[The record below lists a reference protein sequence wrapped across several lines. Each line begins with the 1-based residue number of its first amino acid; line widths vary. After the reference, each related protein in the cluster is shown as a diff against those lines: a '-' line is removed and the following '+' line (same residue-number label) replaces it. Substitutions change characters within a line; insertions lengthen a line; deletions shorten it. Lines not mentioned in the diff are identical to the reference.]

1 MNRWSLLCALLLAA
15 SAARAD
21 EGMWTYDNFP
31 SAKVGKKYGFTP
43 DQKWLDEA
51 RLSSVRLAGGCSG
64 SFVSPEGLVM
74 TNHHCALSCIGQL
87 STKEKDFVAQG
98 FYAPE
103 QAQEVKC
110 PEIELN
116 QLLSITDVTKQ
127 VSTATKGLADKE
139 ANYARK
145 KAVAAIEK
153 GCANGDEKLRCEVV
167 DLYRGGVQSLYKY
180 KRFQDVRLVFA
191 PEESIA
197 FFGGD
202 PDNFNFPRYDLDVS
216 FIRAYENE
224 KPARVEHYFKWAP
237 QPVREGD
244 LTNVSG
250 NPGTNIRDETIAQ
263 LQVARDRGL
272 PERLLMLAEYRGQLT
287 EFAKSSPEHARISE
301 GDLRRVENSYKALLG
316 RFQALTTETLWTK
329 LSAHEKELRAKLKAK
344 PALQKEH
351 GAAWEQLAKAV
362 AEFTPRRFEY
372 GYVEGSPR
380 GAGAFNS
387 RLYQIA
393 RTLVRGTEELPKPND
408 QRLKEFG
415 DSKLPAVKQSLF
427 SKAPIYDDLEVLE
440 LTFSLTK
447 MRQDLGTDS
456 AFVKKILG
464 KKSPEDLAKELVA
477 GSKLRDVE
485 LRQKLWADGKGKD
498 SVRASDDA
506 MIKLVLLTDPDA
518 RATRKWYEDSIE
530 APEKKASE
538 SIARARFALEG
549 TKSYPDATFTLRLSY
564 GAVKGW
570 QEGDHF
576 VKPLTEIAGAFDRA
590 TGREPFELPQ
600 SWIKASEEKRLNGT
614 VPFNL
619 ASTNDIIG
627 GNSGS
632 PVFNKDLQITG
643 LIFDGNI
650 ESLGGEYGFDE
661 SVNRAVVVTQS
672 ALVEALDHVYGAKR
686 IVNELKPAGAPG
698 AGQK

>member
-1 MNRWSLLCALLLAA
+1 MNRLSLICALVLAA
-15 SAARAD
+15 AAARAD

-31 SAKVGKKYGFTP
+31 AAKVGKKYGFTP

-74 TNHHCALSCIGQL
+74 TNHHCALGCIAQL

-103 QAQEVKC
+103 QTQEVKC

-116 QLLSITDVTKQ
+116 QLLSITDVTKT
-127 VSTATKGLADKE
+127 VSAATKGLTDKE
-139 ANYARK
+139 ANDARR
-145 KAVAAIEK
+145 KAESAIEK
-153 GCANGDEKLRCEVV
+153 ECAAGDDKVRCDVV
-167 DLYRGGVQSLYKY
+167 ELYHGGVQSLYKY

-216 FIRAYENE
+216 FIRAYEND
-224 KPARVEHYFKWAP
+224 KPAKVEHYFKWAP
-237 QPVREGD
+237 EPVREGD
-244 LTNVSG
+244 LTFVSG
-250 NPGTNIRDETIAQ
+250 NPGATSRDESIAE
-263 LQVARDRGL
+263 LQYAKDRGL
-272 PERLLMLAEYRGQLT
+272 PERLLTLAEYRGQLT
-287 EFAKSSPEHARISE
+287 EFAKSSPEHARIAE
-301 GDLRRVENSYKALLG
+301 NDLRGVENSYKALLG
-316 RFQALTTETLWTK
+316 RFQALTTETLWSK
-329 LSAHEKELRAKLKAK
+329 LSTQEKQLRAKLKTK

-351 GAAWEQLAKAV
+351 GAAWDQFAKAI
-362 AEFTPRRFEY
+362 AAYTPRRFEY
-372 GYVEGSPR
+372 GYLER
-380 GAGAFNS
+380 GGAFNS
-387 RLYQIA
+387 RLFTIA
-393 RTLVRGTEELPKPND
+393 RTLVRGTEELQKPND
-408 QRLKEFG
+408 QRLKEYG
-415 DSKLPAVKQSLF
+415 DSRLPAIKQSLF
-427 SKAPIYDDLEVLE
+427 SKAPIYDDLEVLK

-456 AFVKKILG
+456 AFVKKVLG

-485 LRQKLWADGKGKD
+485 LRQKLWSDGKGRD
-498 SVRASDDA
+498 AVRASDDA

-549 TKSYPDATFTLRLSY
+549 TSRYPDATFTLRLSY

-570 QEGDHF
+570 QEGDHQ
-576 VKPLTEIAGAFDRA
+576 VKPLTDIAGAFERA
-590 TGREPFELPQ
+590 TGREPFELPE
-600 SWIKASEEKRLNGT
+600 SWLKAKSDKRLNGA

-619 ASTNDIIG
+619 TSTNDIIG

-661 SVNRAVVVTQS
+661 TVNRSVAVTQS
-672 ALVEALDHVYGAKR
+672 ALVEALDHVYGARR